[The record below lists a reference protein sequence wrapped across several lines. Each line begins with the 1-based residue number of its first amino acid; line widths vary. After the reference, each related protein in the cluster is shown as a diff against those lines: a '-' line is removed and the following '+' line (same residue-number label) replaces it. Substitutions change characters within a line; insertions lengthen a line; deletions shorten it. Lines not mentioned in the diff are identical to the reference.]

1 MKRIAVESTID
12 TSCVIALDAID
23 LIPRLSFLFSRVWL
37 PKAVRAELF
46 RRRRTKDR
54 LRALLDEYDF
64 LQNCDEYDHGAVDV
78 LLIEWK
84 GKGKRDRGEA
94 EAIVQAA
101 ASGATVIIDER
112 RGRKLAAN
120 FQLECRGT
128 IWILR
133 RFYELHLLTAPELRA
148 CLVRLQH
155 LKLRFPQREANAL
168 LAEAGEEPLESHN

>member
-1 MKRIAVESTID
+1 MKRIGLESTID

-23 LIPRLSFLFSRVWL
+23 LIPLLSFLFSRVWL

-54 LRALLDEYDF
+54 LRALLDAYDF

-78 LLIEWK
+78 LLLEWTGQ
-84 GKGKRDRGEA
+84 GKKDRGEA

-101 ASGATVIIDER
+101 VLGATVVIDKR
-112 RGRKLAAN
+112 RGRRLAAN
-120 FQLECRGT
+120 FQLKCHGT

-133 RFYELHLLTAPELRA
+133 RFYDAIADGCGLEGMSGPATALETQVSPTGSKCAADRSGRRTA
-148 CLVRLQH
+148 R
-155 LKLRFPQREANAL
+155 KL
-168 LAEAGEEPLESHN
+168 